1 MATYVIGDVQGCF
14 KELIKL
20 TKKIKFNP
28 VNDTLVFAGDLVNRG
43 PQSREVLDFCL
54 KNKSSIKAVLG
65 NHDLYLLSL
74 IQNKQKKAK
83 TLTPILKSNNT
94 KKYFDWLI
102 RKPLI
107 LKIKIK
113 ENGETFWISHAGI
126 PFFWS
131 LSKAMKLSKEL
142 SLNLKTRPD
151 FVLKNMWGDRPVKW
165 NDSLKGKKRYRFI
178 INCFTRMRYLD
189 KGGNLNLKAKD
200 MRHKK
205 DLVPWFIESVNIL
218 KGSSENLVFGHW
230 AALEGKTKIKNII
243 GLDTGCVY
251 GGKLT
256 AIRLEDKKIFT
267 VKKL

>member
-1 MATYVIGDVQGCF
+1 MC
-14 KELIKL
+14 
-20 TKKIKFNP
+20 
-28 VNDTLVFAGDLVNRG
+28 
-43 PQSREVLDFCL
+43 
-54 KNKSSIKAVLG
+54 
-65 NHDLYLLSL
+65 
-74 IQNKQKKAK
+74 
-83 TLTPILKSNNT
+83 
-94 KKYFDWLI
+94 I
-102 RKPLI
+102 R
-107 LKIKIK
+107 
-113 ENGETFWISHAGI
+113 
-126 PFFWS
+126 
-131 LSKAMKLSKEL
+131 
-142 SLNLKTRPD
+142 D
-151 FVLKNMWGDRPVKW
+151 
-165 NDSLKGKKRYRFI
+165 
-178 INCFTRMRYLD
+178 RYLD